1 MDQGKKKKI
10 ICLFAYVVFASV
22 LVYSLKPYYFFSIL
36 IVLLP
41 PALVNF
47 LWLKRSRRKIL
58 LFSIL
63 STLFFAPPVEL
74 AARLANAWDVQ
85 SIFPRPFDLI
95 PFENM
100 LFAFLNVFWVLSF
113 YEYFVDRD
121 TIGSVSKRLKYL
133 LGIYCLVAVLVYS
146 LYFYNHEII
155 ALNYFQLAV
164 PVLIIPSIIF
174 FFTIPALNK
183 IKKAVLPT
191 VFFAL
196 VFFIYELVSLKI
208 GSWWWPGE
216 YFFPLTIGGKVFPL
230 DDVIIWYLL
239 STPVLIGSYEFF
251 ADDWK

>member
-1 MDQGKKKKI
+1 MEREKIKKI
-10 ICLFAYVVFASV
+10 LFL
-22 LVYSLKPYYFFSIL
+22 LVYVFIACLVILWLKPYYFFSIL

-41 PALVNF
+41 PALLNF
-47 LWLKRSRRKIL
+47 SWLKRSRRKIL
-58 LFSIL
+58 IFSFL
-63 STLFFAPPVEL
+63 STIVFAPPIEL

-95 PFENM
+95 PLENM

-121 TIGSVSKRLKYL
+121 TVGSVSKRLKYL
-133 LGIYCLVAVLVYS
+133 LGIYCLVAVLIYS

-164 PVLIIPSIIF
+164 PVLIIPSLIF
-174 FFTIPALNK
+174 FLTIPYLHK

-191 VFFAL
+191 AFFAL
-196 VFFIYELVSLKI
+196 VFFVYELVSLKI

-216 YFFPLTIGGKVFPL
+216 YFFGLTVGGKVFPL

-239 STPVLIGSYEFF
+239 STPVLIGGYEFF
-251 ADDWK
+251 ADDWS